1 MFVIL
6 YAGGCV
12 QCEIILPPSEKKNS
26 FCTSQKLH
34 IVLLLFFFSC
44 NFFQFLK
51 FRTISYYCPIHIDTR
66 TQANNQTNKHAPTPH
81 YTSGTLQTRFC
92 FSLSLVSRA
101 PQAFFSF
108 LSTRFELLYQYHFT
122 ILSLTTTINSYC
134 FFLFFLSRC
143 LFTTQSLQLSYQLC
157 SASDDMAHVQIR
169 TPVTM
174 PPLSTASAPSVSIS
188 DPIPTGALVGA
199 NTTSVIVSSTPS
211 PSTVPQPLTT
221 LSTVSIAMPEQSVSI
236 KPLSTNP
243 QIPSIS
249 DKPIVIMPPALPST
263 SVASPTVQ
271 SPSRPDPSL
280 NPSSSGSIPIPSPS
294 IPVPASGTGSASTTT
309 TASAPIM
316 TAAPASSPNDPATVQ
331 NLQIPSNAASSSLAI
346 TPNFGSINIH
356 SADPNDSPQPAV
368 PFARMPPGSTLAAKA
383 KRASDAVITPFTQR
397 PEDDP
402 LRKYYSERDP
412 ENPED
417 LSPRQ
422 LENLRQI
429 SWHRIPLTVQQA
441 SDSLDMAGFQRPDIT
456 SCLTVLNIKSHSILR
471 IDIQR
476 RILAVKLVQRQL
488 CLFAIVQCRKNVD
501 KQKPH
506 LVTEQHRRIR
516 SLPPTSVWRSPR
528 IEGPL
533 DEIPW
538 STGDVPVFDSLGNI
552 IPGQPP
558 LAPADPAAVQP
569 SPRPRVST
577 RGRSRALKRG
587 LRRSSRDDA
596 KASLDNLSLEAVPTG
611 TASRPRRLPPATRS
625 PRNHSQIDDSEYCR
639 LLHVLA
645 DDRAERARA
654 LLLISHEAD
663 PESFSEV
670 AAIYN
675 DRAYRP
681 DRVPLVEDT
690 VDSSDVASIRPENL
704 KHSRSPR
711 ELADMFNEF
720 RTKFAS
726 IIDSQMRAW
735 LAGSSDKKAAM
746 AYAFCQVHHCPNL
759 KRIMLTSKS
768 QVRARKRR
776 RTSTDVITQVNGHEQ
791 SHEEE
796 LKSFALEEARLR
808 MVAAILVAMREARG
822 LATESNS
829 DGDRKLCTDVIEH
842 LSSRLRA
849 QVSESRSP

>member
-1 MFVIL
+1 
-6 YAGGCV
+6 
-12 QCEIILPPSEKKNS
+12 
-26 FCTSQKLH
+26 
-34 IVLLLFFFSC
+34 
-44 NFFQFLK
+44 
-51 FRTISYYCPIHIDTR
+51 
-66 TQANNQTNKHAPTPH
+66 
-81 YTSGTLQTRFC
+81 
-92 FSLSLVSRA
+92 
-101 PQAFFSF
+101 
-108 LSTRFELLYQYHFT
+108 
-122 ILSLTTTINSYC
+122 
-134 FFLFFLSRC
+134 
-143 LFTTQSLQLSYQLC
+143 
-157 SASDDMAHVQIR
+157 MAHVQIR
-169 TPVTM
+169 TPVSM
-174 PPLSTASAPSVSIS
+174 PPLSTASAPSVSVS

-199 NTTSVIVSSTPS
+199 NSPAIVVSDTPS
-211 PSTVPQPLTT
+211 PAAVSQPLTS
-221 LSTVSIAMPEQSVSI
+221 LSTVSNAMPEQSVSI
-236 KPLSTNP
+236 KPPTTS
-243 QIPSIS
+243 QIPSTP
-249 DKPIVIMPPALPST
+249 DRPVVTMPPALPST
-263 SVASPTVQ
+263 SVASPTVE
-271 SPSRPDPSL
+271 SPSRPDPSP
-280 NPSSSGSIPIPSPS
+280 NPSPSGSIPIPSFF
-294 IPVPASGTGSASTTT
+294 IAVPASGTGSASTTT

-316 TAAPASSPNDPATVQ
+316 TAAPASSLNDPTIVP
-331 NLQIPSNAASSSLAI
+331 NLPTPSNAASSSLAMS
-346 TPNFGSINIH
+346 PCFAGIH
-356 SADPNDSPQPAV
+356 LHPDQNDSPQPTV

-402 LRKYYSERDP
+402 LRKYYAERDS
-412 ENPED
+412 ENPEE

-422 LENLRQI
+422 LETLRQI

-488 CLFAIVQCRKNVD
+488 CLFSIVQCRKNVD

-506 LVTEQHRRIR
+506 LATEQHRRIR

-528 IEGPL
+528 VEGPL

-611 TASRPRRLPPATRS
+611 TASRPRRLPSATRS

-645 DDRAERARA
+645 DNRAERARS
-654 LLLISHEAD
+654 LLLISPEAD
-663 PESFSEV
+663 PEFFSEV
-670 AAIYN
+670 SAIYN
-675 DRAYRP
+675 DRAYHP

-690 VDSSDVASIRPENL
+690 VDSSDIASIRPENL

-726 IIDSQMRAW
+726 VIDSQFRAW
-735 LAGSSDKKAAM
+735 LAGSSDKRAAV
-746 AYAFCQVHHCPNL
+746 AYAFCQVHHCPDL
-759 KRIMLTSKS
+759 KRIMSTTKPNG
-768 QVRARKRR
+768 RARKRR
-776 RTSTDVITQVNGHEQ
+776 RTSPEVITQVNDQEQ

-808 MVAAILVAMREARG
+808 MVTAILVAMREARG

-842 LSSRLRA
+842 LSSRLRV
-849 QVSESRSP
+849 QVSESRSA